1 MSQAAEEKPLTL
13 SQLVQFYQKTI
24 EPGFEKIE
32 RKLEEHDKRF
42 DEIDS
47 RFDDLYKKFED
58 ERQEYIIANEQM
70 KRLIKDYDKV
80 EQLREGLIDLRTKV
94 SHIQEQINEIERQ
107 IQ

>member
-47 RFDDLYKKFED
+47 RFFKIPGADND
-58 ERQEYIIANEQM
+58 
-70 KRLIKDYDKV
+70 
-80 EQLREGLIDLRTKV
+80 
-94 SHIQEQINEIERQ
+94 
-107 IQ
+107 